1 MTTSI
6 GDPFAESAPE
16 SVEVAHGSGWPVWT
30 VIGLSLLG
38 IVVGVLE
45 RLEVIRR
52 SALISATMYVVV
64 LVGGT
69 SLLGFYRWRDGQAS
83 RERTYV
89 PSPTMARVAVA
100 AAVLIVVAC
109 ALTGF
114 VVSTKWSTQ

>member
-16 SVEVAHGSGWPVWT
+16 SVEVARVSGWPVWT
-30 VIGLSLLG
+30 AISLSLLG

-45 RLEVIRR
+45 RLEVIER
-52 SALISATMYVVV
+52 SAPLSATLYVVV

-69 SLLGFYRWRDGQAS
+69 SLLGLYRWRDGHSS
-83 RERTYV
+83 REPTYV
-89 PSPTMARVAVA
+89 PSQAIARLAVV

-109 ALTGF
+109 AVTGF
-114 VVSTKWSTQ
+114 FASTEWSKQ